1 MVLVLIDI
9 ATYVCMFIDD
19 LTLNMLL
26 MLFSHRLHVAGS
38 CL

>member
-1 MVLVLIDI
+1 MGLVLIDI

-19 LTLNMLL
+19 LALIMQI